1 MAAARLVQASQ
12 VRARI
17 TVTVLC
23 YLVKQ
28 TWPESLFR
36 EPLSSD
42 SSRLI
47 EVENLEAQ
55 VIRMEVHHGSFSL
68 PVLPA
73 VKFNGFDVLDRKSG
87 REVGVS
93 ERSVGH
99 EDAFTVGHTCDH
111 VAPGPFVCQ
120 QQVAEISRRADF
132 LGFLGR
138 QLSQA
143 DERGSADQGDDQEV
157 FHGFVISN

>member
-28 TWPESLFR
+28 TWRESLFW
-36 EPLSSD
+36 EPLSGD
-42 SSRLI
+42 SPRLI

-68 PVLPA
+68 SILPA
-73 VKFNGFDVLDRKSG
+73 IKLNGFDVLDRKSG
-87 REVGVS
+87 REVGVA

-99 EDAFTVGHTCDH
+99 EDAFTVGHTCSD
-111 VAPGPFVCQ
+111 VSPGPLVCQ

-132 LGFLGR
+132 LGLLGR
-138 QLSQA
+138 QLSLG
-143 DERGSADQGDDQEV
+143 DERGSAE
-157 FHGFVISN
+157 